1 LKKKINQIIGWSSS
15 GALSMFL
22 LSACSSNGVDL
33 IAKGV
38 GLPASSMWIIEI
50 VILVTMIL
58 GLVGLFFVVIP
69 GLTIIWVGAL
79 IYGILTGFSA
89 FSIFLFVIISLLMIF
104 GNMLDQLVMGA
115 KAKKSGASWTSVL
128 VSTGAAFV
136 FSLIFPPFGGLIAA
150 LIALMVLE
158 LIRLKD
164 WRKAA
169 QSSKEMAIGCLSAVV
184 LRFLVGLVMIGIWIM
199 WASLSGH
206 SIFSP

>member
-1 LKKKINQIIGWSSS
+1 
-15 GALSMFL
+15 MFL
-22 LSACSSNGVDL
+22 LSACSSNGGDL
-33 IAKGV
+33 ITKGV

-69 GLTIIWVGAL
+69 GLTIIWVGAF
-79 IYGILTGFSA
+79 IYGILTGFST

-128 VSTGAAFV
+128 VSSGAAFV

-158 LIRLKD
+158 LIRLLLC
-164 WRKAA
+164 
-169 QSSKEMAIGCLSAVV
+169 SVS
-184 LRFLVGLVMIGIWIM
+184 
-199 WASLSGH
+199 
-206 SIFSP
+206 